1 MSTKPSRSP
10 LEDGVLSTALAFMD
24 ATCVSSNGEAVKCL
38 MGDGEVSN
46 FVLKVVLEEAMDGPM
61 FASSAP
67 MEKFARDTTMDL
79 VSPVAGVAKAS
90 ILDLAVGDQML
101 EASANVQVVSA
112 PKGEARADEGMAEL
126 TIKRI
131 KIFFLELKQSKKDV
145 RKQDFYYLPY
155 LGPSASSSLHVLNPA
170 SWSSPF
176 CFLKYAT
183 MGI

>member
-38 MGDGEVSN
+38 MGDGE
-46 FVLKVVLEEAMDGPM
+46 VVLEEAMDGPM

-112 PKGEARADEGMAEL
+112 PKVM
-126 TIKRI
+126 
-131 KIFFLELKQSKKDV
+131 
-145 RKQDFYYLPY
+145 
-155 LGPSASSSLHVLNPA
+155 
-170 SWSSPF
+170 
-176 CFLKYAT
+176 
-183 MGI
+183 